1 MRPVLAE
8 RTLLA
13 AGERVLLL
21 LILTGPMPVLSK
33 TAGLVLVGCQCHYA
47 DRAELTL
54 VECMETD
61 MAHISKGYIMATSAA
76 HIGVVTTAAKATR
89 E

>member
-47 DRAELTL
+47 DRAELTWAAFMGTIL
-54 VECMETD
+54 
-61 MAHISKGYIMATSAA
+61 ARISKGSITATSAA